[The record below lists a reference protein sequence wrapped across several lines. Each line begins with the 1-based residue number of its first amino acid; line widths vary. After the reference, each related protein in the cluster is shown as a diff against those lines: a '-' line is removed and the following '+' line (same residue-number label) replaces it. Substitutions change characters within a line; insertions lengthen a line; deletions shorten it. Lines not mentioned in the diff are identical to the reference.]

1 MKKTSTL
8 FVILVSC
15 TLQFTAKAQ
24 LIFRESFS
32 YNVGDLL
39 QGQTGGTGFPAGS
52 TWSNT
57 GTLQGGSAASLNS
70 ATIVSGSINGTG
82 TAGNRVRVCTQ
93 GAGNRSFFDRA
104 IDLTA
109 NVDGPVGNRN
119 TYWLGFWYSLGSGGP
134 LVATGTPN
142 QSAIPAQIVLLSVPN
157 TVPTAIGSNQVYDMR
172 IGAGKSSNIG
182 SSISLSGFT
191 GANGEACNAG
201 AASFP
206 SQNANSATAPGT
218 WGANALGL
226 PTGNDTKYI
235 LIKISKAEFTKTS
248 GGFAQFFDGVR
259 IWFLDAQPTSSSNP
273 IFTTRPNGD
282 ILTSAIS
289 STSMGG
295 NSATT
300 GNVPNA
306 INYSGDEP
314 IATRG
319 LRPSVVGGTAAP
331 DGSTQ
336 ACGVVTGGVTGLR
349 IRVEGA
355 VGFCF
360 DFDEIA
366 FGTTVESLVLAPAPV
381 TYDAFAA
388 KPSGDVNILEWI
400 TSAEVDNKG
409 FHVERSSDGTNWEKI
424 GFENAKG
431 TAVGNYTFIDKQ
443 PYEITYYRLQ
453 QEDIGGHI
461 SLSKIVKVVNG
472 KKASIKIYP
481 TVAKN
486 IVTLQVPSSLVNK
499 QAIVYNSVGAIIG
512 TYTINNLRK
521 DIDVSSMP
529 SGLYTVK
536 IIDNT
541 SNISARFIKQ

>member
-8 FVILVSC
+8 FIILVSC

-57 GTLQGGSAASLNS
+57 GTSNPGPTTN
-70 ATIVSGSINGTG
+70 ATIASGSIDPTG
-82 TAGNRVRVCTQ
+82 TAGNRVRVCTN
-93 GAGNRSFFDRA
+93 GGGLTSFFDRG
-104 IDLTA
+104 IDLA
-109 NVDGPVGNRN
+109 LNGAVG
-119 TYWLGFWYSLGSGGP
+119 TSSYFGFWYQGPGSLTT
-134 LVATGTPN
+134 A
-142 QSAIPAQIVLLSVPN
+142 QSAIPAQVILMSTPN
-157 TVPTAIGSNQVYDMR
+157 TSTASDMR
-172 IGAGKSSNIG
+172 VGAGKSSNVG
-182 SSISLSGFT
+182 TGNVLTGFT
-191 GANGEACNAG
+191 RASGESC
-201 AASFP
+201 
-206 SQNANSATAPGT
+206 NSATSWPANLTNTTNAGTGGT
-218 WGANALGL
+218 WGTTALAL
-226 PTGNDTKYI
+226 PTGNDKKYV
-235 LIKISKAEFTKTS
+235 LIKITKGEFSINAGTPAS
-248 GGFAQFFDGVR
+248 LQYFDGVR
-259 IWFLDAQPTSSSNP
+259 IWFLNSQPTSSTDP
-273 IFTTRPNGD
+273 IFTTRPQGD
-282 ILTSAIS
+282 VLTTASSALGS
-289 STSMGG
+289 GG
-295 NSATT
+295 NFASSAVAGPPAVPAT
-300 GNVPNA
+300 VPNA
-306 INYSGDEP
+306 TNYLSDLP
-314 IATRG
+314 IQSRA
-319 LRPSVVGGTAAP
+319 LRPSIALGTAAP
-331 DGSTQ
+331 DGSSQSCATLN
-336 ACGVVTGGVTGLR
+336 GGVTGIRL
-349 IRVEGA
+349 RVEGA
-355 VGFCF
+355 TGFCF

-366 FGTTVESLVLAPAPV
+366 LGTTVESLVLAPAPV